1 MAIPSDR
8 NILIKEVENFS
19 KYRDLEI
26 ETGKLWKMRATTTP
40 VVVGALGVI
49 KKGKTSN
56 NEKIPGKIYLEEL
69 Q

>member
-1 MAIPSDR
+1 M
-8 NILIKEVENFS
+8 
-19 KYRDLEI
+19 
-26 ETGKLWKMRATTTP
+26 WKMRATTTP
-40 VVVGALGVI
+40 VVVGALDVI